1 MFKILVFLLIIAIK
15 NAFAGINPVL
25 TSWKQTT
32 GKYQKFNTSS
42 YLTDVTAI
50 YNSSTL
56 VYVVGQGIP
65 SYTIGPWKA
74 NPNTPSGQN
83 FVYAFSL
90 SPSKNNGT

>member
-1 MFKILVFLLIIAIK
+1 MFKILVLLLIIAIE
-15 NAFAGINPVL
+15 NAFARFNPVL

-65 SYTIGPWKA
+65 SYIIGPWKK
-74 NPNTPSGQN
+74 SK
-83 FVYAFSL
+83 YAIRTKFCL
-90 SPSKNNGT
+90 RIFTFTI